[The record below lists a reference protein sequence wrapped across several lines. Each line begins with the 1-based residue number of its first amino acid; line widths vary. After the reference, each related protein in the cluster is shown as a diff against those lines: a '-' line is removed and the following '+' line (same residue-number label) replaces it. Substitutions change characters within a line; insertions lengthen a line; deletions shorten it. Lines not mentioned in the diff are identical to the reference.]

1 MSSCALKAHKKNNK
15 SKGESIMFKA
25 NLRRTVTSLISFSLI
40 FLLVACDQTSDIE
53 VIGSAASQFTLDSNL
68 ELAETLDIENQVDF
82 ENAKRGLIAKAPV
95 NKLNKARGA
104 EIWNAESYDFVKG
117 DAPDTVN
124 PSLWRQAKLNSIRGL
139 FEVEKGLY
147 QLRGFDLANMSLIKS
162 DNGWIVVDPL
172 TTLET
177 SRFAMD
183 FAEQHLG
190 PINITGVIF
199 THSHVDHFG
208 GVLAL
213 LDAQQVADKNIPII
227 APVGFVHEAVS
238 ENIIAGPAMLRRG
251 SYMYGESLDISASGH
266 VDTGLG
272 KQVIFGST
280 SILQPS
286 ILVDQP
292 RQSLSVDGV
301 EIELFNMPGSEAPS
315 ELTFYLPQ
323 WKAFCSAE
331 VVSHV
336 MHNVLTLRGAKVR
349 DALVWSD
356 YIGQIA
362 DFLQPKADAAVL
374 FNSHHWPTW
383 GHEAIVTQLHQ
394 QQDMYKFTHD
404 QTVRLANI
412 GLTPKEIAERLKLPK
427 SLAGNFHLRGYYGT
441 LSHNSKA
448 VYQYYFGWYNGN
460 PATLNPLPPV
470 QSAQRYV
477 EFMGGAEAL
486 LEKASVYQ
494 AKGDYRWVAEVLN
507 HLVFAEPDNTAARA
521 MLAQAYQQM
530 GYQAEAGPWRD
541 IYLSGAHE
549 LLGGATIMGYDA
561 AAGKDF
567 LQQVPLEQFM
577 KALSV
582 RLDGEKAEG
591 ESLSINITFTHQ
603 QSQATSNFVLRIR
616 NSVMHY
622 RLAPQDKT
630 ADATLTLSKA
640 LFVNILVGEAGLTDL
655 IGSDQLSVDGSVLK
669 LVKFFSLLGEP
680 NDAFNIVLP

>member
-1 MSSCALKAHKKNNK
+1 
-15 SKGESIMFKA
+15 MFKA
-25 NLRRTVTSLISFSLI
+25 SQRHVTTPLISFFLM
-40 FLLVACDQTSDIE
+40 FLLVACDQTADAKI
-53 VIGSAASQFTLDSNL
+53 IDSAASQFTLDSNL
-68 ELAETLDIENQVDF
+68 EFAETLDIENQVDF
-82 ENAKRGLIAKAPV
+82 DNAKRGLIASAPI
-95 NKLNKARGA
+95 NRLNNARGT
-104 EIWNAESYDFVKG
+104 EIWNAASYDFVKG

-177 SRFAMD
+177 SRVAMD

-199 THSHVDHFG
+199 THSHIDHFG
-208 GVLAL
+208 GIMAL
-213 LDAQQVADKNIPII
+213 LDAQQVVDNEIPVI

-238 ENIIAGPAMLRRG
+238 ENVIAGPAMLRRG
-251 SYMYGESLDISASGH
+251 SYMYGDPLSNSPTGH

-280 SILQPS
+280 SIMQPTV
-286 ILVDQP
+286 LVDQP
-292 RQSLSVDGV
+292 QQSLWVDGV
-301 EIELFNMPGSEAPS
+301 DIEFFNMPGSEAPS

-323 WKAFCSAE
+323 WKAFCGAE

-356 YIGQIA
+356 YIGHIA
-362 DFLQPKADAAVL
+362 DFIEPIADAAVL

-383 GHEAIVTQLHQ
+383 GHDAIVTQLHQ

-412 GLTPKEIAERLKLPK
+412 GLTPKEIAERLELPK

-470 QSAQRYV
+470 ESALRYV

-486 LEKASVYQ
+486 LEKAAVYQ
-494 AKGDYRWVAEVLN
+494 ARGDYRWVAEVVN
-507 HLVFAEPDNTAARA
+507 HLVFAEPTNRAARA
-521 MLAQAYQQM
+521 MLAEAYRQM
-530 GYQAEAGPWRD
+530 AYQAEAGPWRD
-541 IYLSGAHE
+541 IYLSGAHD
-549 LLGGATIMGYDA
+549 LQGGAKIVRYDA
-561 AAGKDF
+561 AASKAF

-591 ESLSINITFTHQ
+591 EALSINIAFTNEQ
-603 QSQATSNFVLRIR
+603 GEINSNFVMNIR

-640 LFVNILVGEAGLTDL
+640 LFVDILVGEAGLIDL
-655 IGSDQLSVDGSVLK
+655 IGSDELSVDGSVLK